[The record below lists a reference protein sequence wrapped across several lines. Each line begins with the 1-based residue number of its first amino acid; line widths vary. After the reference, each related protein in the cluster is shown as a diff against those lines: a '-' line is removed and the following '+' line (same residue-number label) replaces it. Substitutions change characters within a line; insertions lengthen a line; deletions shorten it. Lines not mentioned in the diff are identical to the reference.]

1 MNNILETINAASET
15 ADGGVYGAAEQLL
28 IQRGPS
34 FHWARSFLSAAH
46 AERAT
51 RLYGFCRRVDDLAD
65 ECASPTAARA
75 ALAAVRL
82 ALQTGQSDDPA
93 TSDMLQLMSRCGIA
107 PTIPLD
113 LIEGVESDLG
123 CVRMADVPELLRY
136 CYQVAGTVGQMMSA
150 ALDVTDPAASPHAID
165 LGIAMQLTNICRD
178 VHEDALLGRR
188 YLPATLAGAVEP
200 AALTDPSG
208 AVRAAAE
215 QAVLTLLNL
224 ADRYYAS
231 AELGL
236 HYLPQRARGGILVAA
251 RLYREIGVV
260 LRERDADCWSSRAS
274 VTTVRKA
281 AVTVQAVRDAMSL
294 QRPPTEALQ
303 PAFAPRDFAPRD
315 FSPRDFSPHLGTP
328 VPMQDS
334 FVN

>member
-1 MNNILETINAASET
+1 MNTIFETDNAQSE
-15 ADGGVYGAAEQLL
+15 ADDGGVYGAADHLL
-28 IQRGPS
+28 VQRGPS

-51 RLYGFCRRVDDLAD
+51 RLYGFCRRVDDLVD
-65 ECASPTAARA
+65 ECASPATARA
-75 ALAAVRL
+75 DLATLRL
-82 ALQTGQSDDPA
+82 ALRTGLSDDPA
-93 TSDMLQLMSRCGIA
+93 TSDMLQLMNRCGIA
-107 PTIPLD
+107 PAIPLD

-150 ALDVTDPAASPHAID
+150 ALDVTDLAASPHAID

-178 VHEDALLGRR
+178 VREDALLGRR
-188 YLPATLAGAVEP
+188 YLPVTLTGDVEP
-200 AALTDPSG
+200 AALTDPTS
-208 AVRAAAE
+208 AVRAAAG
-215 QAVLTLLNL
+215 QAVLTLLDL

-274 VTTVRKA
+274 VNTVRKA
-281 AVTVQAVRDAMSL
+281 AVTVQAVRDAISL
-294 QRPPTEALQ
+294 QRPPSTAPQLASALRN
-303 PAFAPRDFAPRD
+303 FAPRDHSR
-315 FSPRDFSPHLGTP
+315 HLGTA
-328 VPMQDS
+328 VPMQAS
-334 FVN
+334 FVD

>member
-1 MNNILETINAASET
+1 MNSNLKPGSTQSE
-15 ADGGVYGAAEQLL
+15 ADDEGTYGAAEQLL
-28 IQRGPS
+28 IQLGPS

-51 RLYGFCRRVDDLAD
+51 RLYGFCRRVDDLVDESTSPVAAHAD
-65 ECASPTAARA
+65 
-75 ALAAVRL
+75 LATLRL
-82 ALQTGQSDDPA
+82 ALRTGLSDDPA

-107 PTIPLD
+107 PAIPLD

-123 CVRMADVPELLRY
+123 CVRIADVPELLRY

-150 ALDVTDPAASPHAID
+150 ALDVTDLAASPHAID

-178 VHEDALLGRR
+178 VREDALLGRR
-188 YLPATLAGAVEP
+188 YLPATLTGAVEP
-200 AALTDPSG
+200 AALTDPTS
-208 AVRAAAE
+208 AVRAAAG
-215 QAVLTLLNL
+215 QAVLTLLDL

-236 HYLPQRARGGILVAA
+236 HFLPQRARGGILVAA

-274 VTTVRKA
+274 VNTVRKA
-281 AVTVQAVRDAMSL
+281 AVTAQAVRDAISL
-294 QRPPTEALQ
+294 QRPPTDALQ
-303 PAFAPRDFAPRD
+303 RDFLAREFLARDFSLRDFAP
-315 FSPRDFSPHLGTP
+315 HLGTA
-328 VPMQDS
+328 VSMQAS
-334 FVN
+334 FVS

>member
-1 MNNILETINAASET
+1 MNAVLSADNKKSEAADEGT
-15 ADGGVYGAAEQLL
+15 YGVADQLL

-51 RLYGFCRRVDDLAD
+51 RLYGFCRRVDDLVD
-65 ECASPTAARA
+65 ECTSPAAARA
-75 ALAAVRL
+75 ALATVRR
-82 ALQTGQSDDPA
+82 ALQTGLSDDPA
-93 TSDMLQLMSRCGIA
+93 TSDMLQLMNRCGITPA
-107 PTIPLD
+107 IPLD
-113 LIEGVESDLG
+113 LVEGVESDLG
-123 CVRMADVPELLRY
+123 SVRMADVPELLSY

-178 VHEDALLGRR
+178 VREDALLGRR
-188 YLPATLAGAVEP
+188 YLPASLAGALEP
-200 AALTDPSG
+200 AALAQPTA
-208 AVRAAAE
+208 AVRAAAG
-215 QAVLTLLNL
+215 QAVHTLLDL
-224 ADRYYAS
+224 ADRYYAN

-274 VTTVRKA
+274 VNTVRKA
-281 AVTVQAVRDAMSL
+281 AVTVQAVRDAMCL
-294 QRPPTEALQ
+294 RRPPNMASQ
-303 PAFAPRDFAPRD
+303 PACAPHD
-315 FSPRDFSPHLGTP
+315 FSRYLGTA
-328 VPMQDS
+328 VPMRAS
-334 FVN
+334 FVD